1 MRWFGWLGALGI
13 LAEVGQALGAE
24 EFLELFGGEE
34 VVFEDE
40 FGDAFAGGEGFLG
53 DRGGGGVAEVGV

>member
-1 MRWFGWLGALGI
+1 MVGWGVLFAQ
-13 LAEVGQALGAE
+13 VGEAFGAE
-24 EFLELFGGEE
+24 EFLELFGGEQS
-34 VVFEDE
+34 VFQDE